1 MRISD
6 WSSDVCSSD
15 LWRTE
20 QVKASRKLRELIA
33 TAAPVVAPGAYDG
46 LSARLVEQA
55 GFPAVYITGGGMARS
70 MGIPDLGLMS
80 LTEIVG
86 RLESIVDAVDIPVIG
101 DADTGH
107 GNALNAQHAMRA
119 FESAGIAGCHL
130 EDQRSEE
137 HTSELQSLMRI

>member
-1 MRISD
+1 M
-6 WSSDVCSSD
+6 
-15 LWRTE
+15 TE

-86 RLESIVDAVDIPVIG
+86 RLASIVDAVDIP
-101 DADTGH
+101 
-107 GNALNAQHAMRA
+107 
-119 FESAGIAGCHL
+119 
-130 EDQRSEE
+130 RSEE
-137 HTSELQSLMRI
+137 HTSELQSLMLISYAVFCFKKKKNP

>member
-6 WSSDVCSSD
+6 WNSDVCSSD
-15 LWRTE
+15 L
-20 QVKASRKLRELIA
+20 
-33 TAAPVVAPGAYDG
+33 
-46 LSARLVEQA
+46 
-55 GFPAVYITGGGMARS
+55 
-70 MGIPDLGLMS
+70 LGLMS

-119 FESAGIAGCHL
+119 FERAGIAGCHL
-130 EDQRSEE
+130 ADHAFPKRCGHYDNKAIVSKPANIGRAPCRERWC
-137 HTSELQSLMRI
+137 H